1 MSPLARVTALA
12 ALALGAAALA
22 PAPAAAQLSGVCRG
36 GVCADGFRGCGCD
49 ASCCERRLRRAA
61 GGAPGGLGGGYSPEM
76 ATMNM
81 MMGFMQS
88 FSAMQS
94 QRGAQDQQR
103 QAALAEE
110 QRRLGDIQAR
120 LRAEEAARGAAAAA
134 EERRR
139 LAREFKGDAPDLT
152 RTPEFKDEEPV
163 RRAKPKPDADA
174 LCRERL
180 PHAARLAGDDDAA
193 WEAKQ
198 KSYLPRLAEWEK
210 SCGNGEGAALISR
223 ASKGKVGALI
233 AYESRL
239 ARLMAKTEPT
249 RADLWEINRLFE
261 TGEELSVKLTAEER
275 AELLGYDK
283 AAESAAPKVFD
294 PAQDRPLSL
303 LGDLKVEEP
312 ASFPSLRAL
321 EPGPALVKAIEGLD
335 GAARSVRGAFARVDM
350 NKELIP
356 KSALPGGDPRPA
368 AKGRDWNL
376 RRWLAEK
383 GERGQREVQRLVAEL
398 GSGGLQNQED
408 YAR

>member
-1 MSPLARVTALA
+1 MTRLARAAALTALV
-12 ALALGAAALA
+12 LGAAART
-22 PAPAAAQLSGVCRG
+22 PGPAAAQLSGVCKG

-88 FSAMQS
+88 FSAMQR

-120 LRAEEAARGAAAAA
+120 LRAEEAARGAAAA
-134 EERRR
+134 EERLR
-139 LAREFKGDAPDLT
+139 LAREFKGESPDLT
-152 RTPEFKDEEPV
+152 RTPEFKDDEPV
-163 RRAKPKPDADA
+163 RRVKPKPDADT

-180 PHAARLAGDDDAA
+180 PHAARLAGDDDEA

-198 KSYLPRLAEWEK
+198 KAYLPRLAEWEK
-210 SCGNGEGAALISR
+210 SCGNGEGAVLIAR

-261 TGEELSVKLTAEER
+261 TGEDISAKLTAEER
-275 AELLGYDK
+275 AELLGYEK
-283 AAESAAPKVFD
+283 AAEASAPDVFD

-303 LGDLKVEEP
+303 LSGLKVEEP
-312 ASFPSLRAL
+312 ASFPSLRSL

-335 GAARSVRGAFARVDM
+335 GAAKSVRGVFAGVDM
-350 NKELIP
+350 HKELIP
-356 KSALPGGDPRPA
+356 RSALPGGGPRPA
-368 AKGRDWNL
+368 APGRDWNL

-383 GERGQREVQRLVAEL
+383 GDQGQREVQRLVAEL

>member
-1 MSPLARVTALA
+1 MSPLARAAALA
-12 ALALGAAALA
+12 AVVLGAAALA
-22 PAPAAAQLSGVCRG
+22 PGRAVAQLNGVCRG
-36 GVCADGFRGCGCD
+36 GVCADGYRGCGCD
-49 ASCCERRLRRAA
+49 ASCCERRLRGAA
-61 GGAPGGLGGGYSPEM
+61 GSGSAGQGGGYSPEM
-76 ATMNM
+76 ATMSM

-88 FSAMQS
+88 FSAMQG
-94 QRGAQDQQR
+94 RRDAQDRQR
-103 QAALAEE
+103 QDAVAEE
-110 QRRLGDIQAR
+110 RRRLDEIQSR
-120 LRAEEAARGAAAAA
+120 LRAEEAVRAAAAAA

-139 LAREFKGDAPDLT
+139 LAKEFKGDAPDLT

-180 PHAARLAGDDDAA
+180 PHVARLAGDDEAA

-198 KSYLPRLAEWEK
+198 KAYLPRLAEWEK
-210 SCGNGEGAALISR
+210 TCGNGEGAALIAR

-239 ARLMAKTEPT
+239 ARLMAKAEPS

-261 TGEELSVKLTAEER
+261 AGEGLSAKLTAEER
-275 AELLGYDK
+275 AELLGYEK
-283 AAESAAPKVFD
+283 AAESAALKAFD
-294 PAQDRPLSL
+294 PAQDQPLSL
-303 LGDLKVEEP
+303 LGSLKVEEP

-321 EPGPALVKAIEGLD
+321 EPGPALVRAIEGLD
-335 GAARSVRGAFARVDM
+335 GAAKSVRGAFAGVDM

-356 KSALPGGDPRPA
+356 KSALPGGGPRPA
-368 AKGRDWNL
+368 SPGRDWNL

-383 GERGQREVQRLVAEL
+383 GDQGQREIQRLVAEL